1 MLTNQTI
8 DTLRQLRLNGMADAY
23 VRQQKDVH
31 SGELSFDDRFGLL
44 VDHEWTLRKNRQ
56 LTRLLRAANL
66 RVQAT
71 PEEIDYHIPR
81 GLDRS
86 LLQQLLTGQWLTQR
100 HNLLISGPTGAGKTF
115 LASALATGACRQGFT
130 VRYHRLSRLLQ
141 EMMMAKGDGTY
152 RRVSQSLAKID
163 LLILD
168 DWGLANVSAPEA
180 RELLDILDDRVRQ
193 HSTCVVSQIPVE
205 LWHDQ
210 FSNAT
215 LADAVLDRLVHDAYR
230 IQLKGDSMR
239 KLMSGIKRGEE
250 ESKTIANQEQ
260 I

>member
-1 MLTNQTI
+1 MNISLA
-8 DTLRQLRLNGMADAY
+8 LAS
-23 VRQQKDVH
+23 V
-31 SGELSFDDRFGLL
+31 
-44 VDHEWTLRKNRQ
+44 
-56 LTRLLRAANL
+56 
-66 RVQAT
+66 T

-86 LLQQLLTGQWLTQR
+86 LIQQLLTGQW
-100 HNLLISGPTGAGKTF
+100 PTKHTD
-115 LASALATGACRQGFT
+115 LWTDRCRQGFT

-141 EMMMAKGDGTY
+141 EMMMANEDRTY
-152 RRVSQSLAKID
+152 RRVSHSLAKID

-210 FSNAT
+210 FSDAT

-230 IQLKGDSMR
+230 IQLKGDPMR

-250 ESKTIANQEQ
+250 ENKTIANQEQ